1 MARGRYPQ
9 YLSSTVKALQSI
21 IIYEALLIADAPSN
35 TGDDVPLDG
44 RDGRDGP
51 DRSDRIDKRKI
62 HELRTSKEDKVSQNI
77 TTGTQVIGIVS
88 VLVAAVAFAAAFAL
102 PGGYRA
108 DDHTNGGTPWPTLA
122 GSYASPLHW
131 RSSAPST
138 SGLIYCGVPMVEF
151 SIRFKYFNA
160 SMHLLQSSVRSLSA
174 AFALGV
180 DLAMLSVAPKVAITV
195 PAFYGNVELRQSIM
209 VAKTVC
215 IRIGLK
221 AALQL
226 NSKTLTLF
234 YPIFVSL
241 FYNFWSFV
249 LIFGLPAIWKIHR
262 RPE

>member
-1 MARGRYPQ
+1 MANTCRE
-9 YLSSTVKALQSI
+9 LCISIALAFICS
-21 IIYEALLIADAPSN
+21 LLA
-35 TGDDVPLDG
+35 
-44 RDGRDGP
+44 
-51 DRSDRIDKRKI
+51 
-62 HELRTSKEDKVSQNI
+62 
-77 TTGTQVIGIVS
+77 
-88 VLVAAVAFAAAFAL
+88 
-102 PGGYRA
+102 
-108 DDHTNGGTPWPTLA
+108 
-122 GSYASPLHW
+122 
-131 RSSAPST
+131 T

-180 DLAMLSVAPKVAITV
+180 YLVMFSVAPSVAITV
-195 PAFYGNVELRQSIM
+195 CVIVSSGLLYGNVELRQSIM

-221 AALQL
+221 VALQF